1 MIVARDLFDGALRVV
16 DGLRLSGYNLNIAAN
31 RLPGENS
38 FDPDSRPE
46 HGRENVTRQ
55 GAMDRRT
62 STRSGVVTPAGIEGA
77 ADMLKQGQA
86 TP

>member
-1 MIVARDLFDGALRVV
+1 MVAGDLFDGALKVV

-31 RLPGENS
+31 RLPGESS
-38 FDPDSRPE
+38 FDPESRPE
-46 HGRENVTRQ
+46 PGRESVTLQ
-55 GAMDRRT
+55 DAMDRRT